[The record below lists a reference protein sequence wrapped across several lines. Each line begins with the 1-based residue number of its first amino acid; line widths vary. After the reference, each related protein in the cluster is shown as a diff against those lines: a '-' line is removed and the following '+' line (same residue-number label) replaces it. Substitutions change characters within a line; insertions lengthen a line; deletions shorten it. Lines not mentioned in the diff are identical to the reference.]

1 MIQHIKWTFVVVRK
15 MPKVQVKCNHKV
27 MKSVSTFCLFV
38 PQHPVYLYVNRFVFY
53 RNHSQ
58 LIDMYLVMVILI
70 DFALKRSIS
79 RKNGSF
85 SRKKRIVFTQK
96 WTVFTKNGPFSRK
109 IVRFYVKTIH
119 FFVKTDHFYVN
130 VTF

>member
-85 SRKKRIVFTQK
+85 SRKNGSFLR
-96 WTVFTKNGPFSRK
+96 KNGPYLR
-109 IVRFYVKTIH
+109 IMDRFHDKMDRFH
-119 FFVKTDHFYVN
+119 EKSF
-130 VTF
+130 TFT